1 TARLALESVV
11 DLRRPTNRLAV
22 RHQRRSGLD
31 RRTELAPQAVD
42 DDVNVRITH
51 GGEDR
56 LAGSFLAVDP
66 NAGLLLEHPGQRL
79 AELVEVRLALRLDA
93 HLQCRARECKA
104 WQLQRMRAI
113 RDERV
118 AGLGARQFG
127 DRDDVSRPR
136 LWRVLLVLAE

>member
-1 TARLALESVV
+1 
-11 DLRRPTNRLAV
+11 
-22 RHQRRSGLD
+22 
-31 RRTELAPQAVD
+31 
-42 DDVNVRITH
+42 
-51 GGEDR
+51 
-56 LAGSFLAVDP
+56 
-66 NAGLLLEHPGQRL
+66 GQRL

-127 DRDDVSRPR
+127 DRDDVSRPP
-136 LWRVLLVLAE
+136 LWRVLLVLAEQTQDVPDPLLLLAAGVVQVSLRRECPGEDPEIAEPAHER